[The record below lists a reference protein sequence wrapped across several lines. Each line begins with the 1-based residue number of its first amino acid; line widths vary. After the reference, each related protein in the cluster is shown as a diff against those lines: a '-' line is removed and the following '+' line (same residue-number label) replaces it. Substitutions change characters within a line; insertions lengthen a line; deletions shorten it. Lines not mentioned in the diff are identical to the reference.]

1 MDVLGAGVVGE
12 KDEGCGE
19 VGYVECCDRS
29 VSVRLPGL
37 DERIL
42 TVVAVIQHGAVP
54 VIDAFKSPE
63 EVEMEV
69 EFGRVVIL
77 AADPSEVSME
87 VFVHVV
93 VEGLRC
99 LDLVVY
105 RSMEGE
111 GLVQDFDGLG

>member
-1 MDVLGAGVVGE
+1 M
-12 KDEGCGE
+12 
-19 VGYVECCDRS
+19 
-29 VSVRLPGL
+29 
-37 DERIL
+37 
-42 TVVAVIQHGAVP
+42 P

-69 EFGRVVIL
+69 KFRRVMIL
-77 AADPSEVSME
+77 AADPGEVGVE

-105 RSMEGE
+105 RSMEGK
-111 GLVQDFDGLG
+111 GLVQDLDSLG